1 MFPLG
6 NLRGRLEAPEWNEA
20 TVLLRTDYP
29 ECDAATMPI
38 SIPAFPS
45 QRRLPAAL
53 ALAFLLGVTV
63 CAGQPADRLGGEI
76 VEERRVTL
84 TGSRHP
90 LAQAADFTGPMQ
102 PDQLLERAI
111 LVLTPDAEQ
120 ETALE
125 ELTRA
130 QQDPGSPD
138 YRQWLTP
145 QAFGERFGVSS
156 GDLQKVMDWLT
167 SHGLSVDEIPASRRA
182 IVFSGTVRQVEAAFH
197 TRMGRYTVSGS
208 EHFANSTDLEIP
220 AGLAAVVKGV
230 VSLHDFRLPPAHSE
244 VPTYTLAN
252 GVTLMMPRD
261 WATIYD
267 VTPLYGQG
275 LDGTG
280 QSLAVVG
287 RTDLDLND
295 VRAFR
300 TSAGLAAND
309 PVKIFV
315 NGVNP
320 GMPNCVDEAESAL
333 DVEWAGALAK
343 NATVKFVTAASG
355 ATDGV
360 ILAAQYAVA
369 NNVAPIVSV
378 SYLHCELTLSDGGK
392 SLWGAL
398 WSQAAAQ
405 GQSVFV
411 ASGDSGAAGCDL
423 LSAKTATQ
431 GVAVNA
437 ICSSPNATCVGGT
450 QFNDTLNRSQYWS
463 ASNGTGQ
470 SSALSYIPEQ
480 AWNETSWSGTILT
493 ATGGG
498 VSTVYPRPAW
508 QVGPGVPAGTMRLVP
523 DLAAS
528 SAINDAYV
536 IQIQGAPFYVAGTS
550 ASTPSIASVMALVLQ
565 STGARLGNVNPAL
578 YTLATQQS
586 SGGPAIFHDVTAG
599 NNSVPGVTGY
609 AAGTGYDM
617 TTGLG
622 SVDAF
627 VLVNSWANSATSN
640 FSLSAQAP
648 ASGITAGASVIAPV
662 ALTTQGGFASPVNL
676 TAASACPAV
685 SVSLSSPTIT
695 TAAAVNMTLH
705 AAAGAATGACPVVV
719 TGSGGG
725 YKRTVEVP
733 ANVAPAT
740 FTLVLGLATASVAPG
755 APAQMALTTTASAG
769 FSSAVALSV
778 SGLPAQIGVLF
789 SPASIA
795 APGSGTATVTLTA
808 SSGVAPGTYSA
819 TVTATGGG
827 VTKTQPLS
835 VTVPSPGFAISSPAS
850 GVTVTRGGAGVPV
863 AIVSTPAAGF
873 NSAVALSV
881 SGLPAGVSAQFSPAS
896 IATPGSGSSTLT
908 VSASSAAALASTPI
922 TVTAT
927 GGGVTRTLSL
937 TVTIQ
942 AATFAFS
949 GPAAVIVAMGGSLP
963 MSFSVVAGAGFN
975 SAVALSIT
983 GMPAGVT
990 AQFSPASIGAPGTGS
1005 ATLTVAASAAATP
1018 GSYPLTVGAS
1028 GGTVG
1033 KSQTL
1038 TLTVPQPTFA
1048 LATGATGVNVSPGGS
1063 TALVVYVSGGAGF
1076 NSAVSLAVSGLP
1088 ANVTGTFSPN
1098 AIAAPG
1104 TGTATLTFA
1113 AAAAAVPGT
1122 YPLTITASSGGVSK
1136 TAAPSLTVLP
1146 PSFQFAS
1153 NGTSVLGWPG
1163 TPAVSTLTV
1172 TGGPGFNA
1180 AVALTASGMAAG
1192 ITGVFSRT
1200 SIPAPG
1206 SGAATLTLTP
1216 ASTLA
1221 PGSYSFTV
1229 TATGGGTTRTLTLSL
1244 TVPAPTYNLN
1254 ANTVS
1259 ASAPAGGSA
1268 SVTLSSTVAYGF
1280 NAPVTLSTS
1289 ALPSGVTAK
1298 FAPASI
1304 AAPGGGTSQL
1314 TFQVAAGTK
1323 TGTTSVTVTATG
1335 GGISRGVA
1343 INLVY

>member
-586 SGGPAIFHDVTAG
+586 SGGPAIFHDVTGGQQQRAG
-599 NNSVPGVTGY
+599 SHGLCGRDGLRHDHGPGLGGRLRTRQQLGQQRDFQLLPFGAGRGLRHYGRGFGDRAGGAHHAGRICIAGEPHGGERVSGGFGEPLLAHHHHRGRGEHDAPRGGGRGHGRVPG
-609 AAGTGYDM
+609 
-617 TTGLG
+617 G
-622 SVDAF
+622 SHRLWRRIQAD
-627 VLVNSWANSATSN
+627 SGSACEC
-640 FSLSAQAP
+640 
-648 ASGITAGASVIAPV
+648 GAS
-662 ALTTQGGFASPVNL
+662 N
-676 TAASACPAV
+676 
-685 SVSLSSPTIT
+685 
-695 TAAAVNMTLH
+695 LH
-705 AAAGAATGACPVVV
+705 AGSRLGHGQRGAGRSRADGAHHH
-719 TGSGGG
+719 
-725 YKRTVEVP
+725 RERRIQ
-733 ANVAPAT
+733 
-740 FTLVLGLATASVAPG
+740 F
-755 APAQMALTTTASAG
+755 
-769 FSSAVALSV
+769 
-778 SGLPAQIGVLF
+778 
-789 SPASIA
+789 
-795 APGSGTATVTLTA
+795 
-808 SSGVAPGTYSA
+808 
-819 TVTATGGG
+819 
-827 VTKTQPLS
+827 
-835 VTVPSPGFAISSPAS
+835 
-850 GVTVTRGGAGVPV
+850 RGGAFRERASRADWRALLAGKHRRARQRHRDSDPHREFRRR
-863 AIVSTPAAGF
+863 AGHLFRDGDSDGRRRDQDPAAQCDRAFARIRDFLARLRRDGD
-873 NSAVALSV
+873 ARWRRGPGRDCVHAG
-881 SGLPAGVSAQFSPAS
+881 SGLQLGRGVVGF
-896 IATPGSGSSTLT
+896 
-908 VSASSAAALASTPI
+908 
-922 TVTAT
+922 
-927 GGGVTRTLSL
+927 R
-937 TVTIQ
+937 
-942 AATFAFS
+942 
-949 GPAAVIVAMGGSLP
+949 VARGSLR
-963 MSFSVVAGAGFN
+963 
-975 SAVALSIT
+975 AV
-983 GMPAGVT
+983 
-990 AQFSPASIGAPGTGS
+990 
-1005 ATLTVAASAAATP
+1005 
-1018 GSYPLTVGAS
+1018 
-1028 GGTVG
+1028 
-1033 KSQTL
+1033 
-1038 TLTVPQPTFA
+1038 
-1048 LATGATGVNVSPGGS
+1048 LARFHRHTRQRIEHSHGLGQLG
-1063 TALVVYVSGGAGF
+1063 GGAGEYPHHGDGDGRRRDQ
-1076 NSAVSLAVSGLP
+1076 NPEPDGHDTSGDVRILR
-1088 ANVTGTFSPN
+1088 SR
-1098 AIAAPG
+1098 
-1104 TGTATLTFA
+1104 
-1113 AAAAAVPGT
+1113 
-1122 YPLTITASSGGVSK
+1122 GGDRGHGR
-1136 TAAPSLTVLP
+1136 
-1146 PSFQFAS
+1146 FAS
-1153 NGTSVLGWPG
+1153 HELLCRGR
-1163 TPAVSTLTV
+1163 
-1172 TGGPGFNA
+1172 
-1180 AVALTASGMAAG
+1180 
-1192 ITGVFSRT
+1192 SR
-1200 SIPAPG
+1200 
-1206 SGAATLTLTP
+1206 L
-1216 ASTLA
+1216 
-1221 PGSYSFTV
+1221 
-1229 TATGGGTTRTLTLSL
+1229 
-1244 TVPAPTYNLN
+1244 
-1254 ANTVS
+1254 
-1259 ASAPAGGSA
+1259 
-1268 SVTLSSTVAYGF
+1268 
-1280 NAPVTLSTS
+1280 
-1289 ALPSGVTAK
+1289 
-1298 FAPASI
+1298 
-1304 AAPGGGTSQL
+1304 
-1314 TFQVAAGTK
+1314 
-1323 TGTTSVTVTATG
+1323 
-1335 GGISRGVA
+1335 
-1343 INLVY
+1343 